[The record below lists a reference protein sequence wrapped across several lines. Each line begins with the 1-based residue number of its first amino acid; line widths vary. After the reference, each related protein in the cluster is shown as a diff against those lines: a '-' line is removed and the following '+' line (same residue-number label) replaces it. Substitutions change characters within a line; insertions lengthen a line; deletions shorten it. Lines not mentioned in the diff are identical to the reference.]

1 MLQQPHQPYPTRQ
14 TSSPRLL
21 VPDVARG
28 MALLGIALANVCT
41 AWIMNS
47 GDGPDAYFGGVDSFA
62 DKAYVVFSALFVH
75 VRGLPMFSTLL
86 GFGVGLIAMSLWRRG
101 FPLRRAQAVLAKRY
115 GFLAAFGA
123 LHCLFLFSGDI
134 MLLYG
139 AMGMLIAL
147 LLSLTDKLLMR
158 IAYGLCAL
166 LVLAGIGLSVGAA
179 LLNTSEYDFSGFTPA
194 ESYWELLGEQAVMVG
209 AQVMSIPL
217 TGVMVLPV
225 MLIGFVWAR
234 RGTLAG
240 GHHRELWAW
249 TLVALAI
256 ILFLGLPWGLSTIG
270 VLDPALADPL
280 NAANSCIGMLTG
292 PGIVAAATLALEPL
306 QRRGA
311 RPWFLWPLI
320 ALGKRSMTGYVLQS
334 VFFLALVYPFTLNIG
349 PEFSAAGQ
357 GSLAAGVWLLT
368 LVFACVLE
376 AAGKPGPFEWVH
388 RRLSYG
394 TTMRPELGA
403 AFKDGAGALGHR
415 QAAPGLPSAPPTAP
429 HPGLGHAGP
438 HPGAAQPGS
447 GPSAPQRPEAG

>member
-1 MLQQPHQPYPTRQ
+1 MLQQPHQHHPPRR

-41 AWIMNS
+41 AWIMND
-47 GDGPDAYFGGVDSFA
+47 GDGPDAYFGGVETLA
-62 DKAYVVFSALFVH
+62 DKIYVVFSAMFVH

-115 GFLAAFGA
+115 GFLALFGV

-147 LLSLTDKLLMR
+147 LLSFTDKLLMR
-158 IAYGLCAL
+158 VAYGLCAL
-166 LVLAGIGLSVGAA
+166 LVVSGIGMGIGAA
-179 LLNTSEYDFSGFTPA
+179 FIDTSDFDFSGFSAA
-194 ESYWELLGEQAVMVG
+194 ESYWELLGEQAIMVG
-209 AQVMSIPL
+209 AQLMSIPL
-217 TGVMVLPV
+217 TGAMVLPV
-225 MLIGFVWAR
+225 MLVGFVWAR

-240 GHHRELWAW
+240 GHRRELWAW

-256 ILFLGLPWGLSTIG
+256 ILFLGLPWGLATIG

-349 PEFSAAGQ
+349 PEFSA
-357 GSLAAGVWLLT
+357 T
-368 LVFACVLE
+368 
-376 AAGKPGPFEWVH
+376 
-388 RRLSYG
+388 RR
-394 TTMRPELGA
+394 RP
-403 AFKDGAGALGHR
+403 AL
-415 QAAPGLPSAPPTAP
+415 PGL
-429 HPGLGHAGP
+429 
-438 HPGAAQPGS
+438 
-447 GPSAPQRPEAG
+447 RR